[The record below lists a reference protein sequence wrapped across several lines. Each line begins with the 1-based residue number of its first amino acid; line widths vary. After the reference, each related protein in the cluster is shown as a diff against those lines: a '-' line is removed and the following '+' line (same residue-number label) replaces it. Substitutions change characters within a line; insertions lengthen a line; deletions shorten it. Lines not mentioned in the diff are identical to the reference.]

1 MPYKFIYT
9 VIMILFSLIF
19 FPAHGETQE
28 ASNET
33 IAEYKSRQ
41 GEIEE
46 LTQYLVEAARNN
58 DDLYSAFYSW
68 KAALQRETSFSSLPD
83 PRFSFAWFIQPVETR
98 TGPQEFK
105 YGLSQTLPWFGK
117 LDLKGEQALRDAD
130 IKKAK
135 FDALKLKIFYQ
146 VKKTYYDYAFLAQA
160 IRITRENIELMK
172 YLESVARSRYT
183 TGSGTYDGVIKA
195 QVELGKL
202 EDRLRS
208 LEERK
213 RPTSA
218 KLLAAMN
225 RSSEGVLPLPASIPV
240 MKIEIDPLQLKKDF
254 KESNPRLLALTHKIN
269 KEKVSVELAEK
280 DYFPD
285 FSFGVEY
292 IQTGK
297 SRSPNVTNADRD
309 PIVAGM
315 SVNLPIWLDKQ
326 EAQLVEAKYK
336 VKSASRERAGLER
349 NLSADLELEI
359 YRYEDAI
366 RKVKLYQDSLTPKA
380 EQSLAVS
387 IESFQSGTASSSDL
401 IDAERTLIEF
411 QLVYYEALAEQAKK
425 VAAIEYLVGREIPCT
440 VHGSTLTQTSA
451 IISAQQLKQNGSHN
465 E

>member
-1 MPYKFIYT
+1 M
-9 VIMILFSLIF
+9 
-19 FPAHGETQE
+19 
-28 ASNET
+28 
-33 IAEYKSRQ
+33 AEYKTKH
-41 GEIEE
+41 GEIKD
-46 LTQYLVEAARNN
+46 LTEYLIEAARNN
-58 DDLYSAFYSW
+58 DDLYAAFYSW
-68 KAALQRETSFSSLPD
+68 KAALQRETSVSSLPD

-117 LDLKGEQALRDAD
+117 LDIKGEQALRDAD

-146 VKKTYYDYAFLAQA
+146 VKRTYYDYAYLAQA

-172 YLESVARSRYT
+172 YLESVARSRYS
-183 TGSGTYDGVIKA
+183 TGAGAYDGVIKT

-213 RPTSA
+213 RPTIA

-225 RSSEGVLPLPASIPV
+225 RPDGQSLPLPASIPV
-240 MKIEIDPLQLKKDF
+240 MTIEVDPQQLKNDF
-254 KESNPRLLALTHKIN
+254 KEANPNLLALTHKID
-269 KEKVSVELAEK
+269 KEKLSVELAEK

-326 EAQLVEAKYK
+326 EAQLIEAQNM

-366 RKVKLYQDSLTPKA
+366 RKVSLYRDSLTPKA
-380 EQSLAVS
+380 EQSLGVS
-387 IESFQSGTASSSDL
+387 IEAFQAGTASSSDL

-411 QLVYYEALAEQAKK
+411 QLVYYQALTEQAKR

-440 VHGSTLTQTSA
+440 VHGLIQPQISV
-451 IISAQQLKQNGSHN
+451 IIPAK
-465 E
+465 

>member
-1 MPYKFIYT
+1 MSRKYT
-9 VIMILFSLIF
+9 YTLLMFMALLFV
-19 FPAHGETQE
+19 FPLHGKAQDG
-28 ASNET
+28 SNET
-33 IAEYKSRQ
+33 IAEYKTRQ
-41 GEIEE
+41 GEIKE

-58 DDLYSAFYSW
+58 DDLYSAFYGW
-68 KAALQRETSFSSLPD
+68 KAALQRETSVSSLPD

-146 VKKTYYDYAFLAQA
+146 VKRIYYDYAYLAQA

-172 YLESVARSRYT
+172 YLENVARSRYS
-183 TGSGTYDGVIKA
+183 TGAGTYDGVIKT

-213 RPTSA
+213 RPTVA
-218 KLLAAMN
+218 KLLAAIN
-225 RSSEGVLPLPASIPV
+225 RPDGQTLPLPASIPV
-240 MKIEIDPLQLKKDF
+240 MKIEVDPQQLKKDF
-254 KESNPRLLALTHKIN
+254 KEANPSLLALTHKID
-269 KEKVSVELAEK
+269 KEKLSVELAEK

-297 SRSPNVTNADRD
+297 SRSPNVTNQDRD
-309 PIVAGM
+309 PVVAGM

-326 EAQLVEAKYK
+326 EAQLLEAQHK

-366 RKVKLYQDSLTPKA
+366 RKVSLYRDSLTPKA
-380 EQSLAVS
+380 EQSLGVS
-387 IESFQSGTASSSDL
+387 IEAFQAGTASSSDL

-411 QLVYYEALAEQAKK
+411 QLVYYQALAEQAKR

-440 VHGSTLTQTSA
+440 VHGSVLPQTSA
-451 IISAQQLKQNGSHN
+451 IIPAK
-465 E
+465 

>member
-1 MPYKFIYT
+1 MSRKYTYTLLMFIAS
-9 VIMILFSLIF
+9 LFL
-19 FPAHGETQE
+19 FPLHGKAQE
-28 ASNET
+28 GGNET
-33 IAEYKSRQ
+33 IAEYKTRQ
-41 GEIEE
+41 GEIKE

-58 DDLYSAFYSW
+58 DDLYSAFYGW
-68 KAALQRETSFSSLPD
+68 KAALQRETSVSSLPD

-146 VKKTYYDYAFLAQA
+146 VKRIYYDYAYLAQA

-172 YLESVARSRYT
+172 YLENVARSRYS
-183 TGSGTYDGVIKA
+183 TGAGTYDGVIKT

-213 RPTSA
+213 RPTVA
-218 KLLAAMN
+218 KLLAAIN
-225 RSSEGVLPLPASIPV
+225 RPDGQTLPLPASIPV
-240 MKIEIDPLQLKKDF
+240 MKIEADPQQLKKDF
-254 KESNPRLLALTHKIN
+254 KEANPNLLALTHKID
-269 KEKVSVELAEK
+269 KEKLSVELAEK

-297 SRSPNVTNADRD
+297 SRSPNVTNQDSD
-309 PIVAGM
+309 PVVAGM
-315 SVNLPIWLDKQ
+315 SINLPIWLDKQ
-326 EAQLVEAKYK
+326 EAQLLEAQHK

-366 RKVKLYQDSLTPKA
+366 RKISLYRDSLTPKA
-380 EQSLAVS
+380 EQSLSVS
-387 IESFQSGTASSSDL
+387 IEAFQAGTASSSDL

-411 QLVYYEALAEQAKK
+411 QLVYYQALAEQAKR

-440 VHGSTLTQTSA
+440 VHGLVE
-451 IISAQQLKQNGSHN
+451 KP
-465 E
+465 

>member
-1 MPYKFIYT
+1 MSKILKSTTFLIIATLVLLPSTGSAQNSSSNGMAQYK
-9 VIMILFSLIF
+9 
-19 FPAHGETQE
+19 PEH
-28 ASNET
+28 
-33 IAEYKSRQ
+33 AEIKD
-41 GEIEE
+41 
-46 LTQYLVEAARNN
+46 LTEYLVEAARNN
-58 DDLYSAFYSW
+58 DDLYAAFYNW
-68 KAALQRETSFSSLPD
+68 KAALQRETSVSSLPD

-117 LDLKGEQALRDAD
+117 LNLKGEQALRDAD

-135 FDALKLKIFYQ
+135 FDELKLKIFYQ
-146 VKKTYYDYAFLAQA
+146 VKTNYYDYAYLAQA

-172 YLESVARSRYT
+172 YLESVASSKYAT
-183 TGSGTYDGVIKA
+183 SSGKYDGLIKT

-213 RPTSA
+213 RPTVA

-225 RSSEGVLPLPASIPV
+225 RPDGQSLPLPAFIPI
-240 MKIEIDPLQLKKDF
+240 MKIEADPQQLKKDF
-254 KESNPRLLALTHKIN
+254 KEANPSLMALTHKIN
-269 KEKVSVELAEK
+269 KEKLSVELAEK

-297 SRSPNVTNADRD
+297 SRSPNVTNENKD
-309 PIVAGM
+309 PVVAGM
-315 SVNLPIWLDKQ
+315 SINLPIWFDKQ
-326 EAQLVEAKYK
+326 EAQLVEAQQK
-336 VKSASRERAGLER
+336 VKSANRERTGLER

-366 RKVKLYQDSLTPKA
+366 RKVNLYRNSLTPKA

-387 IESFQSGTASSSDL
+387 IEGFQSGTASSSDL

-411 QLVYYEALAEQAKK
+411 QLVYYQSLAEQAKR
-425 VAAIEYLVGREIPCT
+425 VAAIEYLVGHEIPCT
-440 VHGSTLTQTSA
+440 IHGSMLPHTAVSPPV
-451 IISAQQLKQNGSHN
+451 K
-465 E
+465 